1 MKNKY
6 ARGLAS
12 VIIGYVPAFVAAWLE
27 FSASIVTAVF
37 VGATAS
43 FYEASF
49 AAPYNFFRYLV
60 MVFCGV
66 LIAALFSRH
75 GINGYNIVAAAA
87 VALIY
92 ELAIL
97 LRREKQ

>member
-27 FSASIVTAVF
+27 FSASMVTAVF

-43 FYEASF
+43 FYEVSF
-49 AAPYNFFRYLV
+49 AAPSNFFRYLV
-60 MVFCGV
+60 MVFCGA
-66 LIAALFSRH
+66 LIAALFFRH
-75 GINGYNIVAAAA
+75 GINGYNIIAAAA

-97 LRREKQ
+97 PRRE